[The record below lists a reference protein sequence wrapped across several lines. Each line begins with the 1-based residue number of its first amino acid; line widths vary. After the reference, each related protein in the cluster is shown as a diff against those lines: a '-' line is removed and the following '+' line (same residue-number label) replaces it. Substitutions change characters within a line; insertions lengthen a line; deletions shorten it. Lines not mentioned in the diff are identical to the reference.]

1 MEQVIAD
8 TNFLWCL
15 AVWQCVVPFP
25 NFYSLLIPNTIP
37 KILGNEVPS
46 AGRQPLGNFRVGQS
60 LEDKGSSIEE
70 GDFSL
75 IPRPQRR
82 KRV

>member
-1 MEQVIAD
+1 M
-8 TNFLWCL
+8 
-15 AVWQCVVPFP
+15 
-25 NFYSLLIPNTIP
+25 SP

-60 LEDKGSSIEE
+60 LEDEGSIIEE

-75 IPRPQRR
+75 ISRPQRR
-82 KRV
+82 RSV

>member
-1 MEQVIAD
+1 M
-8 TNFLWCL
+8 
-15 AVWQCVVPFP
+15 
-25 NFYSLLIPNTIP
+25 SP

-60 LEDKGSSIEE
+60 LEDEGSSIEE

-75 IPRPQRR
+75 ISRPQRR
-82 KRV
+82 RRV